1 MIAVDGLGEATKFS
15 ADRPR
20 ERAKIFLPHSPMS
33 SSTISQKKRKN
44 TSPAP
49 GGLPV
54 KKTKRDNDYAN
65 KKTKDK
71 KGKGRESDF
80 HVVQA
85 SLVLSIPPKFA
96 DNPKSGVN
104 EMLDSMV
111 MRYIPGLQGVVLSHS
126 SLTFLDDMASIKA
139 DCPFLV
145 CRVAF
150 DATVWS
156 PHVGMRLEGRINLC
170 SPDHISLLV
179 HRTFNVSVPRHHIP
193 SEDWEFEYGPAE
205 NDPQFGPDAVE
216 KDATSPTAEKSAGE
230 GGRWTH
236 KLTGD
241 LIGGKSGH
249 LEFTVIGLTVAN
261 EMLSVVG
268 SIQPDPFSLAHVAT
282 SSHTQAPEESEG
294 EGEGITLVEDD
305 NASSVDEDDT
315 FAALGREAEKAQ
327 KKAKEEKNQK
337 RKLKATTTEPK
348 GKKKQKKSS

>member
-1 MIAVDGLGEATKFS
+1 M
-15 ADRPR
+15 
-20 ERAKIFLPHSPMS
+20 SP
-33 SSTISQKKRKN
+33 STISHKKRKN
-44 TSPAP
+44 TSPVP
-49 GGLPV
+49 GEVPA
-54 KKTKRDNDYAN
+54 KKTKRDNDHSK

-71 KGKGRESDF
+71 KGKGRETDF

-85 SLVLSIPPKFA
+85 SLVLSLPPKFA
-96 DNPKSGVN
+96 EDPKSGVN

-126 SLTFLDDMASIKA
+126 SLTFLDDMASYKIR
-139 DCPFLV
+139 LV
-145 CRVAF
+145 TF

-179 HRTFNVSVPRHHIP
+179 HRTFNVSIPRHHIP
-193 SEDWEFEYGPAE
+193 SENWEFEYGPAE
-205 NDPQFGPDAVE
+205 NDPQFGPDAAE
-216 KDATSPTAEKSAGE
+216 KDGAEAALPPAERSGREE
-230 GGRWTH
+230 GGRWIH

-268 SIQPDPFSLAHVAT
+268 SIQPDPFSQAHVAT
-282 SSHTQAPEESEG
+282 SSNNQDPEESEG
-294 EGEGITLVEDD
+294 EGEDITMVEDD
-305 NASSVDEDDT
+305 NGSSADEDDT
-315 FAALGREAEKAQ
+315 FAALGREAKNAQ
-327 KKAKEEKNQK
+327 KKAKEGKKQK
-337 RKLKATTTEPK
+337 RKSKDTTDEPTK

>member
-1 MIAVDGLGEATKFS
+1 MS
-15 ADRPR
+15 A
-20 ERAKIFLPHSPMS
+20 
-33 SSTISQKKRKN
+33 STISQKKRKN

-49 GGLPV
+49 GEIPV
-54 KKTKRDNDYAN
+54 KKAKRDNDHSK

-96 DNPKSGVN
+96 DDPKTGVN

-145 CRVAF
+145 CRVTF

-179 HRTFNVSVPRHHIP
+179 HRTFNVSIPRHHIP

-205 NDPQFGPDAVE
+205 NDPQFGPDAAE
-216 KDATSPTAEKSAGE
+216 KDGEEAVSPPAERSGGEE
-230 GGRWTH
+230 GGRWIH

-268 SIQPDPFSLAHVAT
+268 SIQPDPFSPAHVAT
-282 SSHTQAPEESEG
+282 SSNNQEPEESEG
-294 EGEGITLVEDD
+294 EDEGITVVEDD
-305 NASSVDEDDT
+305 NGSSVDEDDT
-315 FAALGREAEKAQ
+315 FAALGREAEKAR
-327 KKAKEEKNQK
+327 KKAKEGKKQK
-337 RKLKATTTEPK
+337 RKLKETTTEPK

>member
-1 MIAVDGLGEATKFS
+1 M
-15 ADRPR
+15 
-20 ERAKIFLPHSPMS
+20 SP
-33 SSTISQKKRKN
+33 STISQKKRKN

-49 GGLPV
+49 GEIPL
-54 KKTKRDNDYAN
+54 KKAKRDNDHSKN
-65 KKTKDK
+65 KTKDK

-126 SLTFLDDMASIKA
+126 NLTFLDEMASIKA

-145 CRVAF
+145 CRVTF

-156 PHVGMRLEGRINLC
+156 PSCWNATRCELNPCRINLC

-179 HRTFNVSVPRHHIP
+179 HRTFNVSIPRHHIP

-205 NDPQFGPDAVE
+205 NDPQFGPDAAE
-216 KDATSPTAEKSAGE
+216 KDDEDAISPTAEKSGGG
-230 GGRWTH
+230 GGRWIH

-268 SIQPDPFSLAHVAT
+268 SIQPDPFSPTHVAT
-282 SSHTQAPEESEG
+282 SSNNQAPEESEG
-294 EGEGITLVEDD
+294 EGEGITLVDDD
-305 NASSVDEDDT
+305 NASSVDEDDP
-315 FAALGREAEKAQ
+315 FAVLGKEAEKAQ
-327 KKAKEEKNQK
+327 KKAKEGEKQK
-337 RKLKATTTEPK
+337 RKLKETTTEPK

>member
-1 MIAVDGLGEATKFS
+1 M
-15 ADRPR
+15 
-20 ERAKIFLPHSPMS
+20 SP
-33 SSTISQKKRKN
+33 STISQKKRKN
-44 TSPAP
+44 NSPAP
-49 GGLPV
+49 GEVPL
-54 KKTKRDNDYAN
+54 KKAKRDNGHSK

-71 KGKGRESDF
+71 KGKERESDF

-96 DNPKSGVN
+96 DDPKSGVN

-126 SLTFLDDMASIKA
+126 SLTFLDDMASIKS

-145 CRVAF
+145 CRITF

-179 HRTFNVSVPRHHIP
+179 HRTFNVSIPRHHIP

-205 NDPQFGPDAVE
+205 NDPQFGPDATE
-216 KDATSPTAEKSAGE
+216 KDGEEAVSPPAERSGREE
-230 GGRWTH
+230 GGRWIH

-241 LIGGKSGH
+241 LIGGQSGH

-268 SIQPDPFSLAHVAT
+268 SIQPDPFSPAHGAT
-282 SSHTQAPEESEG
+282 SLNNQEPEVSEG
-294 EGEGITLVEDD
+294 EGEDITVVEDD
-305 NASSVDEDDT
+305 NGSSADEDDT
-315 FAALGREAEKAQ
+315 FAALGREARDAQ
-327 KKAKEEKNQK
+327 KKAEGKKQK
-337 RKLKATTTEPK
+337 RKLKETTDEPKK

>member
-1 MIAVDGLGEATKFS
+1 M
-15 ADRPR
+15 
-20 ERAKIFLPHSPMS
+20 SP
-33 SSTISQKKRKN
+33 STISQKKRKH

-49 GGLPV
+49 GEVPV
-54 KKTKRDNDYAN
+54 KKAKRDNDHSQ

-96 DNPKSGVN
+96 DDPKSGVN

-145 CRVAF
+145 CRVTF

-170 SPDHISLLV
+170 SPDHVSLLV
-179 HRTFNVSVPRHHIP
+179 HRTFNVSIPRHHIP

-205 NDPQFGPDAVE
+205 NDPQFGPHAAE
-216 KDATSPTAEKSAGE
+216 KDGEEAVLPPAERSSREE
-230 GGRWTH
+230 GGRWIH

-261 EMLSVVG
+261 EMLSIVG
-268 SIQPDPFSLAHVAT
+268 SIQPDPFSPAHVAT
-282 SSHTQAPEESEG
+282 SSNNQEPEESEG
-294 EGEGITLVEDD
+294 EGEGITVVEDD
-305 NASSVDEDDT
+305 NGSSADEDDT
-315 FAALGREAEKAQ
+315 FAALGREAKDAQ
-327 KKAKEEKNQK
+327 KKAKEGKKQK
-337 RKLKATTTEPK
+337 RRLKETTDEPKK

>member
-1 MIAVDGLGEATKFS
+1 M
-15 ADRPR
+15 
-20 ERAKIFLPHSPMS
+20 SP
-33 SSTISQKKRKN
+33 STISQKKRKN

-49 GGLPV
+49 GEVPV
-54 KKTKRDNDYAN
+54 KKAKRDNDHSK

-96 DNPKSGVN
+96 DDPKSGVN

-126 SLTFLDDMASIKA
+126 NLTFLDDMASIKS

-145 CRVAF
+145 CRVTF

-156 PHVGMRLEGRINLC
+156 PHVGMQLEGRINLC

-205 NDPQFGPDAVE
+205 NDPQFGPDAAG
-216 KDATSPTAEKSAGE
+216 KDGEEAVSPPAERSGREE
-230 GGRWTH
+230 GGRWIH

-268 SIQPDPFSLAHVAT
+268 SIQPDPFSPAHIAT
-282 SSHTQAPEESEG
+282 SSNNQEPEESEDGG
-294 EGEGITLVEDD
+294 EDITMVEDD
-305 NASSVDEDDT
+305 DGGSADEDDT
-315 FAALGREAEKAQ
+315 FAGLGREAKDAQ
-327 KKAKEEKNQK
+327 KKAKEGKKQK
-337 RKLKATTTEPK
+337 RKLKETTDEPKK

>member
-1 MIAVDGLGEATKFS
+1 M
-15 ADRPR
+15 
-20 ERAKIFLPHSPMS
+20 LP
-33 SSTISQKKRKN
+33 STISQKKRKN

-49 GGLPV
+49 GEIPV
-54 KKTKRDNDYAN
+54 KKAKRDNDHS
-65 KKTKDK
+65 KKKDK

-126 SLTFLDDMASIKA
+126 NLTFLDEMASIKA

-145 CRVAF
+145 CRVTF

-179 HRTFNVSVPRHHIP
+179 HRTFNVSIPRHHIP

-205 NDPQFGPDAVE
+205 NDPQFGPGPAE
-216 KDATSPTAEKSAGE
+216 KDDEDAISPTAEKSGGE
-230 GGRWTH
+230 GGKWIH

-261 EMLSVVG
+261 EMLSVLG
-268 SIQPDPFSLAHVAT
+268 SIQQDPFSPAHVTT
-282 SSHTQAPEESEG
+282 SSNNQAPEESEG

-305 NASSVDEDDT
+305 NASSVDEDDS
-315 FAALGREAEKAQ
+315 FATLGREAEKAQ
-327 KKAKEEKNQK
+327 KKAKEGKKQK
-337 RKLKATTTEPK
+337 RKLKETTTEPK